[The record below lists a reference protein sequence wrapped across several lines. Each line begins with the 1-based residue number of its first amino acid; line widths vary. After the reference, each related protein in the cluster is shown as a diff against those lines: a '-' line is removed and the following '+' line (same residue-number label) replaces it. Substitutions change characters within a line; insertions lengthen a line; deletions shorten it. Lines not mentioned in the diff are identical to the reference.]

1 MNVDLERRILTTLLG
16 RPLVTNAFRGM
27 LVEAMLAQ
35 VLEPG
40 WRWCSED
47 WALHDFESADGVR
60 LEVKQSAALQS
71 WNAETSKPGAG
82 RFDIAPRKV
91 HWEGATRIKAAGR
104 NASIYV
110 FAWHPVTD
118 QIAADH
124 RLPDQW
130 LFYPVAERNL
140 PMQSTIA
147 RSRIESLAEPVAIAG
162 VYDAVERLA
171 AL

>member
-1 MNVDLERRILTTLLG
+1 MNVDLERRILATLLG

-40 WRWCSED
+40 WRWCSKD
-47 WALHDFESADGVR
+47 WESHDFESADGVR

-71 WNAETSKPGAG
+71 WNAESSKPGTG

-91 HWEGATRIKAAGR
+91 RWEGAGRIKAAGR
-104 NASIYV
+104 HASIYV

-118 QIAADH
+118 PVTADH
-124 RLPDQW
+124 RLAEQW

-140 PMQSTIA
+140 PKQHTIA
-147 RSRIESLAEPVAIAG
+147 RGKIEGLAKPVEIAG
-162 VYDAVERLA
+162 VRDAVERLA